1 MTELESAD
9 IFFMALTGMTT
20 DELARKI
27 VIDYNNE
34 LKKLGE
40 KSNTDVHNEEL

>member
-1 MTELESAD
+1 MTKSQRAD

-27 VIDYNNE
+27 VKDY
-34 LKKLGE
+34 
-40 KSNTDVHNEEL
+40 NEELTNGNDVHSDADNKTA